1 MPKDIQTRT
10 LRNQTKAYDMQDQL
24 KDEYSIMLNGKKYPL
39 LTKTLK
45 GFTSKGSKS
54 GKTRFNKLF
63 NAPQSVKAEYIKSVN
78 TALNMHDAT
87 AKTAVGDDTSN
98 ANVSTKAPQKQEKGL
113 VLTSSLPDNKAPDSV
128 EVFNEDKKDPSKDS
142 QETEEPEED
151 KNETASDIAKMKKGG
166 KIRKMKKQG
175 GMLEGASHKEGGI
188 PIEAEGG
195 EFVMNKESTKHFE
208 PQLQKMN
215 AVGNQMR
222 DAPQQQK
229 PSMMNTIRQMK
240 RKMKRGGRIY
250 KNGGKVSEI
259 EQPTS
264 GKGLRGRLSQDD
276 GKADKG
282 MYQELI
288 NQYFTKM
295 DFTATMK
302 YIKNKN
308 KDVAK
313 MGADALRS
321 KAQDIASQV
330 KTQLK
335 YNGNLVSKLKQ
346 QAYELMAIRLA
357 MQQEP
362 KKQGQASNVG
372 LVVDMESVFGDGA
385 EVDKEAFAQ
394 KYMRGGKVDEEAVK
408 EDMERPEDL
417 KNIVAQ
423 GQRGE
428 MTDPK
433 PEQKKAF
440 QDFQTLSAGG
450 QQEGAISRGESTYQ
464 RRTFN
469 LPMALNGSV
478 EMNWHH
484 RYAQEIDENKE
495 QFQKPKSLFR
505 YRKRNT
511 KKGRRNLLN

>member
-1 MPKDIQTRT
+1 MPKDLRTRT

-39 LTKTLK
+39 LTKTGK
-45 GFTSKGSKS
+45 GFTSKASKS

-87 AKTAVGDDTSN
+87 AKTAVGDDTKN

-113 VLTSSLPDNKAPDSV
+113 VMTSSLPDNKAPDSV
-128 EVFNEDKKDPSKDS
+128 EVFNEDKKDPS
-142 QETEEPEED
+142 QEQQEPSDEAPAEEPQ
-151 KNETASDIAKMKKGG
+151 KMRKGG
-166 KIRKMKKQG
+166 RVRKMKKQG
-175 GMLEGASHKEGGI
+175 GMLEGASHKQGGI

-229 PSMMNTIRQMK
+229 PQMMNTIRQMK
-240 RKMKRGGRIY
+240 RKMRRGGRIY
-250 KNGGKVSEI
+250 RNGGKVSEI
-259 EQPTS
+259 EQPT
-264 GKGLRGRLSQDD
+264 GGRGLRGRLSQDD

-302 YIKNKN
+302 YVKNKN
-308 KDVAK
+308 KDVAG
-313 MGADALRS
+313 MGTDALRS

-335 YNGNLVSKLKQ
+335 YNGNLASKLKQ
-346 QAYELMAIRLA
+346 QVYELMAIRLA
-357 MQQEP
+357 MQQQP
-362 KKQGQASNVG
+362 KGQKQQASNVG

-385 EVDKEAFAQ
+385 EIDKEQFAQ

-428 MTDPK
+428 MTEPK

-450 QQEGAISRGESTYQ
+450 QQEGAITRGEQTYQ

-484 RYAQEIDENKE
+484 RYAQEIDETKE
-495 QFQKPKSLFR
+495 QFRKPQSLFR
-505 YRKRNT
+505 YRKSNT